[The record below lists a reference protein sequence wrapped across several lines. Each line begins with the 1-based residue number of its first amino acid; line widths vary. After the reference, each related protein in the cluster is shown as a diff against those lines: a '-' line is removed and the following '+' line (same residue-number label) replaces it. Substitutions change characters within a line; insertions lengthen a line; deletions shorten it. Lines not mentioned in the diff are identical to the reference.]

1 MNMNINEKKALYA
14 FGCPVRKATVERLR
28 MLAALTPTLPP
39 RSCSTRWQSS
49 CLLIGRTS
57 GIAVSTTI
65 SAWRW
70 RTTSMPSSL

>member
-1 MNMNINEKKALYA
+1 MNMNINEKKVLYA
-14 FGCPVRKATVERLR
+14 FGCPVLKATVERLR

-39 RSCSTRWQSS
+39 KSCSTRWQSS

-57 GIAVSTTI
+57 GIAASSTT

-70 RTTSMPSSL
+70 KATSMPSLL